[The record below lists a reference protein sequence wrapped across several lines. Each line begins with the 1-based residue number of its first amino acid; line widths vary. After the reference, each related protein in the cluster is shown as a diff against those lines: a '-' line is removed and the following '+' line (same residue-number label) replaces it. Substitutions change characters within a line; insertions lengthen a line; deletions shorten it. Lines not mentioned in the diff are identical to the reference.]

1 MQSKEI
7 RRQFTDLFLSH
18 DHKKIS
24 SSSLI
29 PENDPTLLFAN
40 AGMNQFKDYFT
51 GRAVPSHRRA
61 VTIQKCVRAG
71 GKHNDLENVGYTAR
85 HHTFFEMLGNFSFG
99 DYFKDDAIAFAWEF
113 LTKRLSLPKEKLFIT
128 VHNDDDDA
136 LQIWHKK
143 MGVPLNHIF
152 KKDNKTNFWEMGEFG
167 PCGPCSE
174 IFYDHGEQYAIPN
187 FKPGP
192 EQDILDDDQ
201 RYVEIWNLVFMQF
214 EKDAKGMHAL
224 PKPSIDTG
232 AGLERIAAIM
242 QGKYWNYDSDCFL
255 PIIQSL
261 ERISGK
267 SYNDKK
273 YQTNF
278 RVVADHI
285 RASTMLITD
294 GVIPSNEGRGYV
306 LRRIIRR
313 AIRHLSELEA
323 PKLSFFKLAKS
334 VFEILGEEYSQN
346 AANLALAEKMLE
358 IEERKFVETL
368 DMGLKFLKEAIT
380 REKLDPKLN
389 ATLKGDDAF
398 MLYDSFG
405 FPLDLTQAILRDK
418 GLSVDLDRFDHL
430 MKLRREDS
438 KKSWKTTSSV
448 DKSIF
453 FQAQEKFGKT
463 EFLGYSHTTCQ
474 AKLLTK
480 IELGE
485 FTALIFDQTTF
496 YAEGGGQ
503 VGDTGTIQEEG
514 HVIANVF
521 DSNRPVEGLFA
532 HYSKDADALQEGKSY
547 TLHVDTTKRMLTARN
562 HSATHLLQAALTQ
575 VLGGHIKQAGS
586 MVSPERLRF
595 DFTHP
600 NALSKEELRKV
611 EKIVN
616 EKITQ
621 YLPVTASVVEK
632 EQAIKRG
639 AVALFGE
646 KYGNQVR
653 VLEIGNVST
662 ELCGGTHVSNT
673 SEIGLF
679 TIISE
684 GSLSAGVRRIEGV
697 TSEKAIERLYRR
709 SDYFAQIE
717 AQLLDVDEK
726 VVSKV
731 AQLLTD
737 NKELRKENQR
747 LDDILTALKGKS
759 LYEKVE
765 KIGQHDLLVTEVPS
779 EIDLRKFSD
788 DFVSNYPDGIA
799 VLASQHEGNANILIR
814 SSKTISGLHC
824 GNVLKQHI
832 SHLSGKGGGRPDMA
846 QGSGQSA
853 NISAFF
859 AKVAAEVKTVIK
871 K

>member
-7 RRQFTDLFLSH
+7 RKQFTNLFLSYG
-18 DHKKIS
+18 HKKIP

-51 GRAVPSHRRA
+51 GRAIPSHRRA

-113 LTKRLSLPKEKLFIT
+113 LTKCLSLPPEKLYIT
-128 VHNDDDDA
+128 VHSDDDDA
-136 LQIWHKK
+136 LQIWHRK
-143 MGVPLNHIF
+143 MGVPLDRIF

-174 IFYDHGEQYAIPN
+174 IFYDHGEKYAIPN
-187 FKPGP
+187 FRPGP
-192 EQDILDDDQ
+192 GQDILDDDQ

-214 EKDAKGMHAL
+214 EKDANGIHPL

-255 PIIQSL
+255 PIIHGL
-261 ERISGK
+261 EKISGK
-267 SYNDKK
+267 SYANVK

-285 RASTMLITD
+285 RAATMLITD

-313 AIRHLSELEA
+313 AIRHMSELEA
-323 PKLSFFKLAKS
+323 PKISFHRLAKN

-358 IEERKFVETL
+358 IEEKKFLETL

-380 REKLDPKLN
+380 REKLDSKSNPI
-389 ATLKGDDAF
+389 LKGDSAF
-398 MLYDSFG
+398 MLYDTFG

-418 GLSVDLDRFDHL
+418 GLHIDTERFDQL

-438 KKSWKTTSSV
+438 KKSWKTGSSV

-453 FQAQEKFGKT
+453 FQALEKFGKT
-463 EFLGYSHTTCQ
+463 VFHGYMHTECQ

-480 IELGE
+480 IDLGE
-485 FTALIFDQTTF
+485 FTALIFDQTPF
-496 YAEGGGQ
+496 YAESGGQ
-503 VGDTGTIQEEG
+503 VGDTGTIQEDG

-532 HYSKDADALQEGKSY
+532 HFSKDADALQEGRTY
-547 TLHVDTTKRMLTARN
+547 TLKIDQKKRMLTARN
-562 HSATHLLQAALTQ
+562 HTATHLLQAALTQ
-575 VLGGHIKQAGS
+575 VLGSHIKQAGS

-600 NALSKEELRKV
+600 NALSKEELREV

-616 EKITQ
+616 EKINLH
-621 YLPVTASVVEK
+621 LPVSASVLEK

-646 KYGNQVR
+646 KYGAQVR
-653 VLEIGNVST
+653 VLEIGKFST
-662 ELCGGTHVSNT
+662 ELCGGTHVTNT

-679 TIISE
+679 NIVSE
-684 GSLSAGVRRIEGV
+684 GSLSAGVRRIEAL
-697 TSEKAIERLYRR
+697 TSERAIERLSRR
-709 SDYFAQIE
+709 SDLFAQTETLLVDVEEKVITKI
-717 AQLLDVDEK
+717 AQLL
-726 VVSKV
+726 
-731 AQLLTD
+731 AD

-747 LDDILTALKGKS
+747 LDDMLTAIKGKS
-759 LYEKVE
+759 IYEKVE
-765 KIGQHDLLVTEVPS
+765 KIGTSDLLIAEIPS

-788 DFVSNYPDGIA
+788 DFVSNYPNGIA
-799 VLASQHEGNANILIR
+799 ILAARQNNGVSILLRTSRVIE
-814 SSKTISGLHC
+814 SLHC
-824 GNVLKQHI
+824 GNILKEHI
-832 SHLSGKGGGRPDMA
+832 AMLSGKGGGRADMA
-846 QGSGQSA
+846 QGSGRPE
-853 NISAFF
+853 NLGAFF
-859 AKVAAEVKTVIK
+859 SKIGAEVKTLVK